1 MTDGAD
7 LIAQKI
13 RKAKTDPDALP
24 SESAGLEGRA
34 EAQTLVGIFAALA
47 DGALRAEEIAAPII
61 DQVND
66 IVGFLGAGAKSG

>member
-1 MTDGAD
+1 PGDID
-7 LIAQKI
+7 
-13 RKAKTDPDALP
+13 
-24 SESAGLEGRA
+24 
-34 EAQTLVGIFAALA
+34 AALA